1 MIQQEKRRIREEK
14 ILSRLDK
21 LNFATKNQ
29 LQYLEKLGGDRN
41 AYRILRE
48 MERDKL
54 LTAVRYEKKI
64 YYLTNRGK
72 ERVGSTKGKLKR
84 ENITHTLMRN
94 DLYIKLNTPKDWR
107 TEVPITFNDET
118 LIPDAMYENQG
129 ILTFVEID
137 NVQTMKTNCE
147 KIKKYKELS
156 RVIFHKK
163 RHHPVLIWYSLSE
176 IRKEKLRIAC
186 EKYGVKYKI
195 Y

>member
-48 MERDKL
+48 MEKDKL